1 MGIVSAIFGGGKKV
15 FPVHLTDDTFEEE
28 VLRSDLPVI
37 VDFWSPGCAPCKKLE
52 EIVFALAKDYAGRVK
67 VAEMN
72 IADAPKTAGR
82 CRVSAT
88 PTVLYFKDG
97 QPVERVVGV
106 RGSLY
111 HRQTIEEVFGIA
123 P

>member
-1 MGIVSAIFGGGKKV
+1 MGIVSALFGGGKKV
-15 FPVHLTDDTFEEE
+15 FPVHLTDATFEDE
-28 VLRSDLPVI
+28 VLRSELPVV

-52 EIVFALAKDYAGRVK
+52 DIMFTLAKDYEGRVK

-72 IADAPKTAGR
+72 VAEAPAAAGR
-82 CRVSAT
+82 CRISAT
-88 PTVLYFKDG
+88 PTVLYFQDG
-97 QPVERVVGV
+97 KPVERIVGV